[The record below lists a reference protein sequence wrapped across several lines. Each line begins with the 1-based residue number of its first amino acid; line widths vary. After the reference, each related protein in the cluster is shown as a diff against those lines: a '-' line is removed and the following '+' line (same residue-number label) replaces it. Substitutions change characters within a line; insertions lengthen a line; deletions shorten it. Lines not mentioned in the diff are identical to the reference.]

1 MKDKLIFIV
10 DDDEMMS
17 QMLSD
22 HLLKNPMHKVSLFG
36 TGEDCIPQLKQN
48 PDAIILDYNL
58 NAVEENAA
66 DGLEILQ
73 QIKKIDRDVCVI
85 MLSSQE
91 HYGKALQTIVKG
103 ALEYVVKEKDAFTK
117 IDSIL
122 ESIN

>member
-22 HLLKNPMHKVSLFG
+22 HLSKNPLHKVSLFG
-36 TGEDCIPQLKQN
+36 TGEDCIPELRQK
-48 PDAIILDYNL
+48 PDAIILDYTL
-58 NAVEENAA
+58 NTIDKNAA

-73 QIKKIDRDVCVI
+73 QIKKIDREVCVI

-103 ALEYVVKEKDAFTK
+103 ATEYVVKEQDSFTK

-122 ESIN
+122 DSIH